1 MTEIDAIRIE
11 WKKNVCSKS
20 DTRPMPTMNITHPMK
35 CWMKRNKQAFNG
47 LICILASI
55 IVALLP
61 FINGVDISYE
71 NGFLFFIVAIA
82 LSVFMF
88 VKGIFTLAFHLKTKC
103 LDLCINDYLMA
114 GFYNQLYFIYEK
126 IVWFYGFCPFF
137 IILSFFVD
145 CPTNSNVR
153 VAEIVIAVIYFICL
167 PFIIKYLRKNTI
179 RIKAEIE
186 KIKAIER

>member
-88 VKGIFTLAFHLKTKC
+88 VKGIFTLVFHLKKRHF
-103 LDLCINDYLMA
+103 DLCVNEFLLTNL
-114 GFYNQLYFIYEK
+114 YNQMYFIYEK
-126 IVWFYGFCPFF
+126 KVWFYGIFPLFIGLFFF
-137 IILSFFVD
+137 IELSI
-145 CPTNSNVR
+145 
-153 VAEIVIAVIYFICL
+153 AIAVAVLYLICL
-167 PFIIKYLRKNTI
+167 VFIIKHLRKKTTTLKN
-179 RIKAEIE
+179 EINQF
-186 KIKAIER
+186 RDF